1 MNPDL
6 QEMLRQLEAIKA
18 DGHAVCAGLSESQFN
33 WRPGEGRWSIAE
45 CLVHLNRSVTA
56 TLPAFDR
63 AIAEGRA
70 KGRTAPGGGGGAPAR
85 YGWFSRWMIRSMEP
99 PPKRRMKTFPIFQV
113 PVGGTHGIGRVLPEF
128 VAVRDQLAERVRQA
142 DGLDLTKNRTVSPV
156 PRLLR
161 MPLGAYLQFVITH
174 DRRHLWQARQVRNAL
189 SASRQT

>member
-1 MNPDL
+1 MNPDI

-18 DGHAVCAGLSESQFN
+18 DGQAVCAGLSESQFN

-45 CLVHLNRSVTA
+45 CLVHVNKSVTA

-63 AIAEGRA
+63 AISEGRA
-70 KGRTAPGGGGGAPAR
+70 KGRTDQGGSPAR
-85 YGWFSRWMIRSMEP
+85 YSWFSRWMIGSMEP

-113 PVGGTHGIGRVLPEF
+113 PVGGTHAIVRVLPEF
-128 VAVRDQLAERVRQA
+128 LAVRDQLAERVRQA

-156 PRLLR
+156 TRLLR

-174 DRRHLWQARQVRNAL
+174 DRRHLWQARQVRNAPGFG
-189 SASRQT
+189 AV

>member
-18 DGHAVCAGLSESQFN
+18 EGHAVCAGLSESQFN

-56 TLPAFDR
+56 TLPAFDL
-63 AIAEGRA
+63 AIAKGRA
-70 KGRTAPGGGGGAPAR
+70 KGRAAPSGAAAR
-85 YGWFSRWMIRSMEP
+85 YGWFSRWMIASMEP
-99 PPKRRMKTFPIFQV
+99 PPNRRMNTFGIFEV
-113 PVGGTHGIGRVLPEF
+113 PAGGTHVTGRVLPEF

-156 PRLLR
+156 TRLLR

-174 DRRHLWQARQVRNAL
+174 DRRHLWQARQVRTASGFG
-189 SASRQT
+189 SAS

>member
-1 MNPDL
+1 MSPDL

-18 DGHAVCAGLSESQFN
+18 DGHAVCAGLTETQFN

-45 CLVHLNRSVTA
+45 CLVHLDKSVTA

-63 AIAEGRA
+63 AISEGRA
-70 KGRTAPGGGGGAPAR
+70 KGRTAPGGGGPAR
-85 YGWFSRWMIRSMEP
+85 YGWFSRWMIGSMEP

-113 PVGGTHGIGRVLPEF
+113 PVGGTHEIGRVLPEF
-128 VAVRDQLAERVRQA
+128 VAVRDQLADRVRQA

-156 PRLLR
+156 TRLLR